1 MRWPHEEV
9 IESMGV
15 IVATSRTPDVLR
27 EVGARLKMLRLQQNL
42 RVKDLATD
50 SGVSPRTID
59 RLEAGHSVGTE
70 NLVRIMRGLGRLQ
83 AFEAFIPVP
92 EVSPYDVAR
101 LRGKVRQRASRGKR
115 DW

>member
-1 MRWPHEEV
+1 
-9 IESMGV
+9 MGV
-15 IVATSRTPDVLR
+15 IVTTSRTPDVLR

-42 RVKDLATD
+42 RVKDLAAD